1 MPQPTA
7 PTGKRPC
14 RVLLVDDH
22 PVMRMGLRQMLET
35 QPDLEVCGEAAGVAE
50 GLDRITD
57 LDPDVAIVDISLPDG
72 SGLELIK
79 QAKERNSRVRLLV
92 SSMHDEKLY
101 AQRAL
106 RAGAMGYVSKEEK
119 GDVLIQAV
127 RYLAKGRVYL
137 SPAMTQ
143 RMLQT
148 MGWSGDKPKPT
159 GVQALSDRELEVF
172 ELIGRG
178 LTTREIAERLERS
191 IKTVDSYRENI
202 KAKLG
207 LESGTELTRH
217 AVVWILEGE

>member
-1 MPQPTA
+1 VSNPAA
-7 PTGKRPC
+7 PPGKRPC

-22 PVMRMGLRQMLET
+22 PVMRMGLRQILET
-35 QPDLEVCGEAAGVAE
+35 QPDLEVCGEAAGVAD
-50 GLDRITD
+50 GLEKITE
-57 LDPDVAIVDISLPDG
+57 LEPDVAIVDISLPDG

-79 QAKERNSRVRLLV
+79 QVKDRNSRVQLLV
-92 SSMHDEKLY
+92 SSMHDERLY

-119 GDVLIQAV
+119 SEVLIQAV
-127 RYLAKGRVYL
+127 NYVAKGRVYL

-148 MGWSGDKPKPT
+148 MGWGGDKPKPT

-178 LTTREIAERLERS
+178 LTTREIAERLQRS